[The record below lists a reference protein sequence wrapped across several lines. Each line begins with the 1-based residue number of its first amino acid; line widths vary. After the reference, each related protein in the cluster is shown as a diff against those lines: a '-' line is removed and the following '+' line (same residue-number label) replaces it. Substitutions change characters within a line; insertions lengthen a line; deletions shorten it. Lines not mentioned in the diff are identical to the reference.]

1 MIYWNG
7 NRTHWML
14 SAIYLGLSMLIISLG
29 NSLGDTIF
37 EKNSSEGRP
46 IKVVQTTYK
55 KHIVPTAEY
64 QQSLTSGLVAV
75 ESDVRLTDCLI
86 FFKNTDGTE
95 TVAWQRTFAQPL
107 IPCAPQLLSP
117 FRVLDVAEKNGFLA
131 ILYSAEKIEIDVID
145 LNAEEGHNIL
155 AHESLFRNSCLAIL
169 KQGKLVWLDKLYVIL
184 EFDPE
189 ATEVFCIDKG
199 KCKKLFTDS
208 KIEYSK

>member
-1 MIYWNG
+1 MN
-7 NRTHWML
+7 N
-14 SAIYLGLSMLIISLG
+14 SNKSSMVSLG
-29 NSLGDTIF
+29 IIMLFATAFNALGETIIA
-37 EKNSSEGRP
+37 KDMPGGRS
-46 IKVVQTTYK
+46 IEVVQKTYK

-184 EFDPE
+184 ELNTE

-199 KCKKLFTDS
+199 ECKKLFTDS